1 MHLINHGYFDYGK
14 NPKAPNLSP
23 CRSQDRFW
31 DLLCVC
37 MFKTLIF
44 FVFTLFRMIE
54 LEKLQANT
62 AHWER
67 CQGKGYNRPPSSL
80 QVKKGWNADAA
91 IPTERAQSALSKPKQ
106 SKNCEEDCTQLACA
120 GDCKSKGSG
129 KRCPHCKQTFC
140 NGMCTEYE
148 YHLFVRTPR
157 EDDDYFPTRP
167 KSCKS
172 CCRSTTKNTVKST
185 VNANTVIL
193 GRPKS
198 AFATFSSARHQSAKP
213 KALTV
218 SQTPGAEQVS
228 SDLAKLGLTAPD
240 EKKENGVKER
250 PHTAKAQSR
259 PKGRD
264 AILPGKSFQS
274 QRRNSLTED
283 LVSTTACSM
292 NSRAMRARSARMRA
306 QKRCKSAK
314 K

>member
-1 MHLINHGYFDYGK
+1 
-14 NPKAPNLSP
+14 
-23 CRSQDRFW
+23 
-31 DLLCVC
+31 
-37 MFKTLIF
+37 
-44 FVFTLFRMIE
+44 MIE

-80 QVKKGWNADAA
+80 QVKKVGMLMQPYLQNE
-91 IPTERAQSALSKPKQ
+91 PKVLSLNLNRVKTVRKIAHN
-106 SKNCEEDCTQLACA
+106 SLVA